1 MDVGFEIRQAESA
14 AERAVKLLS
23 HGRPHEGLLV
33 FRLRATLSEITT
45 VTGLDVADDDSQVW
59 EPTFED
65 LLGFVAGDQVAEGA
79 AVVKRLDV
87 LLEVLEVNE
96 TSADLAVK
104 RQPGHGLHLP
114 VVGRIEEVI
123 LKLDD

>member
-33 FRLRATLSEITT
+33 FRLRATRSEITT

>member
-23 HGRPHEGLLV
+23 HGGPHEGLLV
-33 FRLRATLSEITT
+33 FRLRATRSEITT